1 MGGNRRSRAICSVS
15 RDPERMD
22 VRWVFPLPSDLL
34 EKVGENVDLIASPMA
49 RGEGTGR
56 LHALFAHLS
65 LLRQGFEQHP

>member
-1 MGGNRRSRAICSVS
+1 
-15 RDPERMD
+15 MD